1 MKKSKQNMVIQ
12 SDLESF
18 KSEQDDVTK
27 NLFKICC
34 AIVNLQV
41 NQRGQNFLDDKL
53 LYTYLDAINFN
64 RDDEELIYIDQL
76 ACIKSLINRKAYSL
90 TDKQCKLIH
99 QKFNNMSENR
109 LKSLFLQEKE
119 LLKGDRI
126 FRDKDQFPEPVPR
139 LPIKETL
146 REPFTPKQEIMTER
160 PR

>member
-1 MKKSKQNMVIQ
+1 LSQYLVQITYSSEEQLDAPTDGIQ
-12 SDLESF
+12 
-18 KSEQDDVTK
+18 
-27 NLFKICC
+27 
-34 AIVNLQV
+34 
-41 NQRGQNFLDDKL
+41 LDDEIMAIPVPL
-53 LYTYLDAINFN
+53 HLQTQGDVSGYQYVEGEMLSISSYTIG
-64 RDDEELIYIDQL
+64 DQL
-76 ACIKSLINRKAYSL
+76 TCIKSLINRKAYSL